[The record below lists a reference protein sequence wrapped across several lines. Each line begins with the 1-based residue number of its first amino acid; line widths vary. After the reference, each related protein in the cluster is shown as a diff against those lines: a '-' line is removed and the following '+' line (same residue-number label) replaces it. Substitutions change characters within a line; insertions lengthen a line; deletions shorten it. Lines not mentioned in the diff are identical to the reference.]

1 MEKNIQVIPA
11 TKEQENQF
19 NTWEEVNERLY
30 EKYTNEEDGI
40 FYEEE
45 LEENYNNRFPVFSQ
59 EQLDSVPSFY
69 NYNNMTFEI
78 PEGQKMLLLLGN
90 RIDTATIDKNTKYIR
105 DVWIDKDNKII
116 IEDKEKWHHLNYS
129 DAIFDKVVTNKN
141 SNIIME
147 TNVNDLE
154 VKGVT
159 RPLQV
164 NDPVVVQQNNTHYTG
179 KIEKI
184 NEDGSSTIKVFNN
197 REVKEL
203 TISNEDF
210 NSIKPLFILDKE
222 GKMVYTKFTY
232 DEVTKALNSSEEIK
246 TKFEKGN
253 NPIMGLMLG
262 NKSDVIP
269 FEKKIDD
276 KLAPVEGRL
285 EIRRNENGEPVLSS
299 DVKFKELN
307 LERPVY
313 GKTFD
318 AGQLEKLNTTGE
330 LGLVEGFKTN
340 SGKEFSLWV
349 SVDKEL
355 NKVVTKRENDVY
367 IGQIFGVNTTEEQ
380 KATLKKGEGIVLPL
394 KNGSEY
400 YFSVSAA
407 TKNAN
412 GLKSFTAD
420 KAKEFGLI
428 PKEQKEEKKNSKTKG
443 MKI

>member
-1 MEKNIQVIPA
+1 
-11 TKEQENQF
+11 
-19 NTWEEVNERLY
+19 
-30 EKYTNEEDGI
+30 
-40 FYEEE
+40 
-45 LEENYNNRFPVFSQ
+45 
-59 EQLDSVPSFY
+59 
-69 NYNNMTFEI
+69 
-78 PEGQKMLLLLGN
+78 
-90 RIDTATIDKNTKYIR
+90 
-105 DVWIDKDNKII
+105 
-116 IEDKEKWHHLNYS
+116 
-129 DAIFDKVVTNKN
+129 
-141 SNIIME
+141 ME

-164 NDPVVVQQNNTHYTG
+164 NDPVVVQQNNAHYTG

-428 PKEQKEEKKNSKTKG
+428 PKEQKEEKKNTKTRGLKV
-443 MKI
+443 